1 MFDAQ
6 TAPMNMNYAAIR
18 KLMPEM
24 LRGGLRKDKDGY
36 YLIDASGLSDSEINA
51 APGKEFDEGLA
62 AFIESHRRQRHTTSA
77 VFIRGLEKALNE
89 ERAKSKSKES
99 KPDNSQ

>member
-1 MFDAQ
+1 
-6 TAPMNMNYAAIR
+6 MNYAAIR

-62 AFIESHRRQRHTTSA
+62 AFIESHRRQRHTTGA
-77 VFIRGLEKALNE
+77 VFVRGLEKALNE

-99 KPDNSQ
+99 KPENSQ